1 MIRYAVHFTEFDGNA
16 RVYCCLRF
24 KTETSANDFAAMAD
38 AGRLNA
44 TNYYIAIRRVER
56 AA

>member
-1 MIRYAVHFTEFDGNA
+1 MTKYAVHFTEFDGTT
-16 RVYCCLRF
+16 RTYRRLRF
-24 KTETSANDFAAMAD
+24 KTEASANDFAAMAD

-44 TNYYIAIRRVER
+44 TNYCIAIRRVER